1 MKQIILFLFI
11 VLVSIP
17 GVSQKLNKLGKID
30 LEELPH
36 MSEYEV
42 RKIDGTYKVYKDSF
56 IFEGNSYYNISD
68 GFITSLEIFDDE
80 KDYIK
85 KYDSEG
91 KLLATILSDRI
102 INLKVSDNGN
112 KLAFFNAQNI
122 ISVNLTNYKIDTLE
136 GSFIYSFLENEL
148 IYFNSS
154 TNNIHYKGK
163 QIFIEEYPNQFLAYK
178 NKILVLT
185 KETIFELSGS
195 SHIVLHN
202 LNGRFFDAKIVNDE
216 FYFVEK
222 VEKRKTES
230 FTLYKTSDFSKFMII
245 DKLDELNR

>member
-30 LEELPH
+30 LEELPQ
-36 MSEYEV
+36 MPEYEV
-42 RKIDGTYKVYKDSF
+42 RKIDGTYKVFKDSF
-56 IFEGNSYYNISD
+56 IFEGNSYYNIPE

-91 KLLATILSDRI
+91 KLSATILSDRI
-102 INLKVSDNGN
+102 INLKVSDNGR

-122 ISVNLTNYKIDTLE
+122 ISVNLTNYNIDTLK
-136 GSFIYSFLENEL
+136 GSFVYSFLENEL
-148 IYFNSS
+148 IYFNSR
-154 TNNIHYKGK
+154 TKNIHYKGN

-185 KETIFELSGS
+185 KETIFELSGNS
-195 SHIVLHN
+195 LIALHN

-216 FYFVEK
+216 FYFVDK
-222 VEKRKTES
+222 VEKRKNES
-230 FTLYKTSDFSKFMII
+230 FTLYKTSDFSRII
-245 DKLDELNR
+245 LVDRIDDLNR